1 MLIPLYDDRFLHV
14 DSQRVALS
22 PLPLRMNGKCA
33 GSFHMIDR
41 RSFRDAM
48 EEVSRVTYM
57 RDDDA
62 LDLVR
67 QRSRVV
73 MKCQRLLCL
82 TPATTSESSQSSSI
96 H

>member
-41 RSFRDAM
+41 RSFRDA
-48 EEVSRVTYM
+48 VGDISRAICE
-57 RDDDA
+57 RDEDA

-67 QRSRVV
+67 QRSRAV
-73 MKCQRLLCL
+73 MKCQRLLCSG
-82 TPATTSESSQSSSI
+82 PAMTSKSSQPSSTA
-96 H
+96 